1 MYKLLLC
8 WRYLRTRYIA
18 LVSIISVM
26 LGVATMIV
34 VNSVMEGFSG
44 EMQNRI
50 HNSTSDIVIDA
61 LDFAG
66 MPDAEYQFEQ
76 IRKAAGEDI
85 EAMSPVVL
93 TIGMLN
99 LSPGGRSI
107 SMPVRVIG
115 IDEATQGLV
124 SDFNKYLQHP
134 ENRKKM
140 SFALREDKYD
150 TRDHQADGD
159 APDRSIMAEAGW
171 KRRRMIAESLA
182 REQKNRWE
190 NPAGAEI
197 RRQSY
202 VEGAE
207 GGAAAPRGAAE
218 GDPEGNVPPPVEN
231 VPTGDIFQQN
241 PALAAAAAPA
251 FDMAKDQHTGI
262 VLGMLLASR
271 RFLLDSDEP
280 NGGCEDRFYV
290 LPGEDVKLTFPTA
303 GTPPKVASD
312 TFTVVDF
319 FESKMS
325 ESDSSFVFVPIR
337 ELQRLR
343 GMSASAAD
351 AGMINQIL
359 IKLKPGVDGDRVRDK
374 LKAIYP
380 ETMYSV
386 QTWRDQ
392 RSPLLAAVQLETTIL
407 NVLLFFIIAVAG
419 FGILAIFY
427 MIVVEKTRDI
437 GILKS
442 LGASRGGVMGIFLAY
457 GLSLG
462 LVGSGAGLVIGLLF
476 VQYINQIADFLSW
489 VRGMPVFDPTIYYFN
504 KIPTSLVPQTVISIV
519 VGAVAIAVLASIL
532 PARRAARLH
541 PVEALRYE

>member
-50 HNSTSDIVIDA
+50 HDSTSDITIEA
-61 LDFAG
+61 FDFAG
-66 MPDAEYQFEQ
+66 MPDPEYQFEQ
-76 IRKAAGEDI
+76 IRKVAGEDI
-85 EAMSPVVL
+85 EAMTPVVV

-99 LSPGGRSI
+99 ITHGGRSM
-107 SMPVRVIG
+107 SQPVRVIG
-115 IDEATQGLV
+115 IDEATQGSV

-134 ENRKKM
+134 ENRRKM
-140 SFALREDKYD
+140 SFKLRDGGYD
-150 TRDHQADGD
+150 TRDHQADGN

-171 KRRRMIAESLA
+171 KYRSKIAKL
-182 REQKNRWE
+182 REQEQNSRWE
-190 NPAGAEI
+190 QPAGSDI
-197 RRQSY
+197 RQQSY
-202 VEGAE
+202 VEGLD
-207 GGAAAPRGAAE
+207 GGNAVRGAMAD
-218 GDPEGNVPPPVEN
+218 DPGENLPPPVVN

-241 PALAAAAAPA
+241 PALAAEPAHA
-251 FDMAKDQHTGI
+251 FDMAKDQRTGI

-271 RFLLDSDEP
+271 RVLLDSDEP
-280 NGGCEDRFYV
+280 NGGCEDRFFV
-290 LPGEDVKLTFPTA
+290 LPGDDVKLTFPTA

-343 GMSASAAD
+343 GMSVSATD
-351 AGMINQIL
+351 PGMINQIL
-359 IKLKPGVDGDRVRDK
+359 IKLKPGADGERVRDK
-374 LKAIYP
+374 LKTIYP
-380 ETMYSV
+380 DSMYAV

-462 LVGSGAGLVIGLLF
+462 LVGSGAGLIIGLLF
-476 VQYINQIADFLSW
+476 VHYINQIADFLSW
-489 VRGMPVFDPTIYYFN
+489 IRGMPVFDPTIYYFN